1 MSEMNDLFE
10 DPSAKVEH
18 FRSTYNM
25 LKSSP
30 DMEPPRRIMF
40 EFEKPRPAGW
50 LWRWLAPMTASAAVA
65 FAVVT
70 LTPRPQALAPQ
81 VVREVQQQVPAPAPT
96 QVDYQAMIDQ
106 LRGELGE
113 LRARDAVQTKEI
125 RRVWG
130 EMDLMAESEQQI
142 KRDNLLNQSNI
153 QQLESRVK
161 PASARIENQSHL
173 EQLASNLVR
182 N

>member
-30 DMEPPRRIMF
+30 DVEPPRRIMF
-40 EFEKPRPAGW
+40 EFEKPRQAAW
-50 LWRWLAPMTASAAVA
+50 LWRWLAPMAASAAVA

-70 LTPRPQALAPQ
+70 ITPRPQAPPQ
-81 VVREVQQQVPAPAPT
+81 IVREVQQQVPAPAANP
-96 QVDYQAMIDQ
+96 VNYQPIID
-106 LRGELGE
+106 ELQSE
-113 LRARDAVQTKEI
+113 LAALKARDAARTKDI
-125 RRVWG
+125 QRVRG
-130 EMDLMAESEQQI
+130 EMDLMAEDERLI
-142 KRDNLLNQSNI
+142 KRAN
-153 QQLESRVK
+153 
-161 PASARIENQSHL
+161 IENQSYIQ
-173 EQLASNLVR
+173 QLASNRVR

>member
-30 DMEPPRRIMF
+30 DVEPPRRIMF
-40 EFEKPRPAGW
+40 EFEKPRQAVW
-50 LWRWLAPMTASAAVA
+50 LWRWLAPMAASAAVA

-70 LTPRPQALAPQ
+70 LTPRPQSAAQ
-81 VVREVQQQVPAPAPT
+81 QIVREVQPQVPAAAPSP
-96 QVDYQAMIDQ
+96 VDYQAVIDQ
-106 LRGELGE
+106 LRTELK
-113 LRARDAVQTKEI
+113 ATNAAQTKEI
-125 RRVWG
+125 QRVRG
-130 EMDLMAESEQQI
+130 EMDLMAENEQQI
-142 KRDNLLNQSNI
+142 RRDNIVNQSEI
-153 QQLESRVK
+153 QQL
-161 PASARIENQSHL
+161 ASKVQRTGTNIENQPDI
-173 EQLASNLVR
+173 QQVASNRVG

>member
-30 DMEPPRRIMF
+30 DVEPPRRIMF
-40 EFEKPRPAGW
+40 EFEKPRPAAW
-50 LWRWLAPMTASAAVA
+50 LWRWLAPMAASAAVA
-65 FAVVT
+65 FAVVA
-70 LTPRPQALAPQ
+70 LTPRPQASQAPPQ
-81 VVREVQQQVPAPAPT
+81 IVGEVQQQVPAPAPT
-96 QVDYQAMIDQ
+96 QVDYKAMIDQ

-113 LRARDAVQTKEI
+113 LRAKDAAQTKEI
-125 RRVWG
+125 QRVRG
-130 EMDLMAESEQQI
+130 DMNLMAQDERLMQ
-142 KRDNLLNQSNI
+142 RAN
-153 QQLESRVK
+153 
-161 PASARIENQSHL
+161 IENQSYM
-173 EQLASNLVR
+173 QRIANQVR